1 MSGMLHILGAR
12 LATEIEKD
20 ENVCRGMLRIAIA
33 DNVERLQKTMDHRT
47 WMEHLN
53 GMSFRDW
60 EAILQGGGLSQRF
73 RRLRQV
79 PTLLLEEDLD
89 QFFRLFFSHY
99 LFLTLLLQ

>member
-33 DNVERLQKTMDHRT
+33 DSVERLQKTMDHRT

-53 GMSFRDW
+53 SMSFRDW
-60 EAILQGGGLSQRF
+60 EAVLQGGGLSQRLSNMGIKDSADVVAKL
-73 RRLRQV
+73 RR
-79 PTLLLEEDLD
+79 TLVEKQSLLTMSA
-89 QFFRLFFSHY
+89 R
-99 LFLTLLLQ
+99 